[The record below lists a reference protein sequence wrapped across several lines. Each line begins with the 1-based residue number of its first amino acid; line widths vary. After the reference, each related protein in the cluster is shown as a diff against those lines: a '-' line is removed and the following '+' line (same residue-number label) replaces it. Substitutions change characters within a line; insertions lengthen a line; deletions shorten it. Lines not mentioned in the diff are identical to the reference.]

1 MPSSGEGFNQGLRV
15 STAVVLALELAII
28 ERRPNDLCE
37 GQKMANESRG
47 SKVKNTYPVRSW
59 RRSPVALTLLSTLG
73 LWLAI
78 AQTPTPP
85 AQAQT
90 GSQGTITLK
99 ADVQEANALTG
110 VITARGNVRIDYPTR
125 NITATSAQAQYF
137 SEENRMILSG
147 NVIVLQEGNRLEAE
161 TVTYLIDEG
170 RFIAL
175 PQPNDQVETTY
186 LIQDNPTGPASDDEA
201 TDAEPSASGA
211 TRALPDPSLSITP
224 LD

>member
-1 MPSSGEGFNQGLRV
+1 
-15 STAVVLALELAII
+15 
-28 ERRPNDLCE
+28 
-37 GQKMANESRG
+37 MANESRG
-47 SKVKNTYPVRSW
+47 WKVNHKYLLRNRG
-59 RRSPVALTLLSTLG
+59 RSPLALSLLGTLG

-78 AQTPTPP
+78 AQTPVPQ

-110 VITARGNVRIDYPTR
+110 VITARGNVRIDYPAR

-186 LIQDNPTGPASDDEA
+186 LIQDNPTGPASGDE
-201 TDAEPSASGA
+201 TDEEPSASGA
-211 TRALPDPSLSITP
+211 TTAPPDASLNITP